1 MPPDGQELSPGNA
14 TPPRARRG
22 VVAVIAIGGG
32 VGSVLRYLLSR
43 AVHPA
48 ADGFPTATLVTN
60 LLGALLLGALVVA
73 VTEVWRP
80 HRLVRPALGTG
91 LLGGFTTFSTLAE
104 ETRAASPGIAAA
116 YLLATVVGG
125 LLLAAA
131 GMAAVRRL
139 EPWLHPAPAHEFVDP
154 HDPELP

>member
-1 MPPDGQELSPGNA
+1 MPSDGQEPSAGIVPLA
-14 TPPRARRG
+14 RARPST
-22 VVAVIAIGGG
+22 VAVIAIGGG
-32 VGSVLRYLLSR
+32 SGSVLRYLLSR
-43 AVHPA
+43 AVHST

-91 LLGGFTTFSTLAE
+91 LLGGFTTFSTFAE
-104 ETRAASPGIAAA
+104 ETRAASPGIAVA

-131 GMAAVRRL
+131 GMAAVRRI
-139 EPWLHPAPAHEFVDP
+139 EPRLKPAPAHEFVDP
-154 HDPELP
+154 ELP